1 MKKQINKEYIVN
13 LEHSNKMEEIKFKFE
28 CEEKIEK
35 LKHENEKESQRIKNA
50 SILRTIDRKNNREFM
65 ESYSK

>member
-35 LKHENEKESQRIKNA
+35 LKHD
-50 SILRTIDRKNNREFM
+50 ILPYPKG
-65 ESYSK
+65 